1 MVITRASQARD
12 TGSIPV
18 ARFFISFRSPS
29 SLIYMIL
36 RLKQPASGYL
46 PKRSIHDGFVKILD
60 SMISDIVR
68 IIESLRFHF
77 SPL

>member
-36 RLKQPASGYL
+36 RLKHPVSGYL

-68 IIESLRFHF
+68 IIESRRFYF
-77 SPL
+77 SLL